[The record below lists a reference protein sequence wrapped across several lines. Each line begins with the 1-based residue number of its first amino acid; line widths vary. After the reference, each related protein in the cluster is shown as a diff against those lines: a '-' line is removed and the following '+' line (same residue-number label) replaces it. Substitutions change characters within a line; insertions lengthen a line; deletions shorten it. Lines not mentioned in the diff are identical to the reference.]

1 MAERLA
7 AELAHAPG
15 VRAGA
20 GSEYVAS
27 RVVQVRLA
35 SAGKAQAAPF
45 PGAGHHRESRA
56 TIDRAAGMQSPA
68 TPRAVSLRGG
78 CYQAGGDPR
87 SV

>member
-1 MAERLA
+1 MAERLT

-35 SAGKAQAAPF
+35 SVVEAQAARF

-56 TIDRAAGMQSPA
+56 TIDRTVGMQFTA

>member
-1 MAERLA
+1 MAERLT

-35 SAGKAQAAPF
+35 SAVEAQAARF
-45 PGAGHHRESRA
+45 PGAGHHCESRA
-56 TIDRAAGMQSPA
+56 TID
-68 TPRAVSLRGG
+68 PRSGHAIHCHAPGRVPSRG
-78 CYQAGGDPR
+78 CYQAGGDP
-87 SV
+87 